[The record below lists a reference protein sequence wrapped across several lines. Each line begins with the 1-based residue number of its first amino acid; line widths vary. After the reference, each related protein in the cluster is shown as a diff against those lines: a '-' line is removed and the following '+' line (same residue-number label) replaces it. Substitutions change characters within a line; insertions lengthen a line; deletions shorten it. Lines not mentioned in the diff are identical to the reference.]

1 MRICSAGPAA
11 VGSAL
16 RRRNVRR
23 FAVAEPDAATVIVL
37 LAGATLAGAEPCQ
50 YQPDTDARD
59 LRAEARA
66 LGHTVLVTRRRDVD
80 GGQDL
85 DIILLDDFGRD
96 EQASPVALRDDAARS
111 RSSSAPPGPPVR
123 QKQHATTGVLVAYT
137 VAGVRRRPE
146 QRWLLA
152 YGPHQFAGIQVL
164 LHVLASQATLVAPF
178 PLNPRTASLP

>member
-1 MRICSAGPAA
+1 MPVPARH
-11 VGSAL
+11 
-16 RRRNVRR
+16 RR
-23 FAVAEPDAATVIVL
+23 
-37 LAGATLAGAEPCQ
+37 
-50 YQPDTDARD
+50 RD

-85 DIILLDDFGRD
+85 DIIRPDDLGQD
-96 EQASPVALRDDAARS
+96 EQASPVALRDDAPQPILIR
-111 RSSSAPPGPPVR
+111 
-123 QKQHATTGVLVAYT
+123 TTGTTGAPKAARHDWRVLAQT

-178 PLNPRTASLP
+178 PPTRTASLP